1 MIITFFQTSSN
12 IHLFRP
18 SMMDGRAEGGV
29 MASKPTGANKRK
41 GANPVRQI
49 IGGGGGGET
58 EGGGLAPLDLSLSEP
73 HQGMSGT
80 KKPVILSVPQY
91 KLVTSSS
98 LTSSSSPSV
107 KTEPELTVTPVVTRP
122 PGADLASV
130 TQGQAWASLQSL
142 LASQPQALFSLE
154 QLKQASLIFQK
165 HALNGNTPAG
175 KRILNVTCVTRFT
188 VNEVKPSLFVGGSTL
203 FVS

>member
-1 MIITFFQTSSN
+1 
-12 IHLFRP
+12 
-18 SMMDGRAEGGV
+18 MMDGRAEGGAV
-29 MASKPTGANKRK
+29 VSKPTGANKRK

-49 IGGGGGGET
+49 ISEGGGGGGAET
-58 EGGGLAPLDLSLSEP
+58 EGGGQGPLDLSLSD
-73 HQGMSGT
+73 HGDQRGVSGP

-98 LTSSSSPSV
+98 PLTSPPV

-122 PGADLASV
+122 PGADLGGVAS
-130 TQGQAWASLQSL
+130 GQAWASLQSL

-165 HALNGNTPAG
+165 HALNGNTPPG
-175 KRILNVTCVTRFT
+175 KKSFLILQFLTSLSSFCVSFHVNV
-188 VNEVKPSLFVGGSTL
+188 
-203 FVS
+203 

>member
-1 MIITFFQTSSN
+1 
-12 IHLFRP
+12 
-18 SMMDGRAEGGV
+18 MMDGRAEGGAV
-29 MASKPTGANKRK
+29 VSKPTGANKRK

-49 IGGGGGGET
+49 ISEGGGGGGAET
-58 EGGGLAPLDLSLSEP
+58 EGGGQGPLDLSLSD
-73 HQGMSGT
+73 HGDHRGVSGP

-98 LTSSSSPSV
+98 SPLTSPLV

-122 PGADLASV
+122 PGADLGSVAS
-130 TQGQAWASLQSL
+130 GQAWANLQSL

-165 HALNGNTPAG
+165 HALNGNTPPG
-175 KRILNVTCVTRFT
+175 QKSFLILQLNSFW
-188 VNEVKPSLFVGGSTL
+188 GSWC
-203 FVS
+203 FESIFM

>member
-1 MIITFFQTSSN
+1 
-12 IHLFRP
+12 
-18 SMMDGRAEGGV
+18 MMDGRAEGGV
-29 MASKPTGANKRK
+29 VASKPTGANKRK

-49 IGGGGGGET
+49 ISEGGGGGGET
-58 EGGGLAPLDLSLSEP
+58 EGGGQAPLDLSLGD
-73 HQGMSGT
+73 HQGMSSGT

-91 KLVTSSS
+91 KLVTSSSSS

-107 KTEPELTVTPVVTRP
+107 KTEPELTVTPVVSRP
-122 PGADLASV
+122 HDLASV

-165 HALNGNTPAG
+165 HALNGNTPPG
-175 KRILNVTCVTRFT
+175 RIKVFLGIQ
-188 VNEVKPSLFVGGSTL
+188 LFFWITS
-203 FVS
+203 

>member
-1 MIITFFQTSSN
+1 
-12 IHLFRP
+12 
-18 SMMDGRAEGGV
+18 MMDGRAEGGAV
-29 MASKPTGANKRK
+29 VSKPTGANKRK

-49 IGGGGGGET
+49 ISEGGGGGGAET
-58 EGGGLAPLDLSLSEP
+58 EGGGQGPLDLSLSD
-73 HQGMSGT
+73 HGVSGP

-98 LTSSSSPSV
+98 SSSPLTSPPV

-122 PGADLASV
+122 PGADLGSV
-130 TQGQAWASLQSL
+130 SSGQAWASLQSL

-165 HALNGNTPAG
+165 HALNGNTPPG
-175 KRILNVTCVTRFT
+175 QKSFLILQFLTSLNSFWGHWVLKVSFCILRCVI
-188 VNEVKPSLFVGGSTL
+188 LCCTL
-203 FVS
+203 

>member
-12 IHLFRP
+12 SHLFRP

-73 HQGMSGT
+73 HQGMSGI

-91 KLVTSSS
+91 KLVTSST

-175 KRILNVTCVTRFT
+175 KRILNVTFETRFT
-188 VNEVKPSLFVGGSTL
+188 VNEVKPSLFVGSSTL

>member
-1 MIITFFQTSSN
+1 MFSNSS
-12 IHLFRP
+12 LFRP

-29 MASKPTGANKRK
+29 VASKPTGANKRK

-49 IGGGGGGET
+49 ISEGGGGET
-58 EGGGLAPLDLSLSEP
+58 EGGGQAPLDLSLGD
-73 HQGMSGT
+73 HQGMSSGT

-91 KLVTSSS
+91 KLVTSSSS

-107 KTEPELTVTPVVTRP
+107 KTEPELTVTPVMTRP
-122 PGADLASV
+122 HDLSV

-165 HALNGNTPAG
+165 HALNGNTPPG
-175 KRILNVTCVTRFT
+175 K
-188 VNEVKPSLFVGGSTL
+188 TL
-203 FVS
+203 KS